1 MVEPPK
7 PYVKRPR
14 LIRDRGLDPGTKVGR
29 GFSLGELER
38 AGLDVKK
45 ALKLGIPVDKRRKSV
60 WDWNVQALR
69 EYLSEASGSE

>member
-1 MVEPPK
+1 MVEAPR

-14 LIRDRGLDPGTKVGR
+14 LIRDRGLDPGTKVGK

-38 AGLDVKK
+38 VGLDVKR

-69 EYLSEASGSE
+69 EYLSEVSGSE